1 MGTHGG
7 MLMVLTQHQAA
18 QSRSLRS
25 SDPFFHLGIS
35 GQGGGNH
42 KTTSV

>member
-18 QSRSLRS
+18 QFRSLRLL
-25 SDPFFHLGIS
+25 DLFFHLGTS